1 MTPASAAEAVRP
13 RRLRGPGRTDTPRA
27 PRGVTQPSDDK
38 ITLEDGGHGSPATGE
53 FRSRTQAD
61 PALRCWI
68 RPRGEACCDQFEAAE
83 SSGFSWK
90 EPPPGAVQA
99 LLLLVRRP
107 ISGSSDLASAHA
119 CLRGDALV
127 RLHRCGRLPSR
138 VSDHSRRKAPECALR
153 EIITEVQNIEIA
165 CLRDL
170 GDGARQ
176 NIGNHIARG
185 RLSGLDLRPADTGHI
200 DTALR
205 GPGRSRYRMRRN
217 SHACR
222 AKARSG
228 CR

>member
-1 MTPASAAEAVRP
+1 VPDCWVVADGVVSSRPLLQGAGQLEAKAVDRHQAVVESP
-13 RRLRGPGRTDTPRA
+13 RN
-27 PRGVTQPSDDK
+27 
-38 ITLEDGGHGSPATGE
+38 
-53 FRSRTQAD
+53 
-61 PALRCWI
+61 
-68 RPRGEACCDQFEAAE
+68 
-83 SSGFSWK
+83 SWK

-228 CR
+228 CC